1 MIQKIVLLI
10 NLYYLEVSF
19 HLIRVFYVYVR
30 ACLGA
35 DMVYVSRLSVASVQK
50 RHVYSYMQHSCL
62 QTVIASQTHCRQPR
76 SWVVSKSET
85 QAGMY
90 SLPDISFSVIPSS
103 EAHKYE
109 TFFSFLK

>member
-1 MIQKIVLLI
+1 
-10 NLYYLEVSF
+10 
-19 HLIRVFYVYVR
+19 
-30 ACLGA
+30 
-35 DMVYVSRLSVASVQK
+35 
-50 RHVYSYMQHSCL
+50 MQHSSL
-62 QTVIASQTHCRQPR
+62 QTVIASQTHRRQPI

-90 SLPDISFSVIPSS
+90 SLPDISFLVIPYS